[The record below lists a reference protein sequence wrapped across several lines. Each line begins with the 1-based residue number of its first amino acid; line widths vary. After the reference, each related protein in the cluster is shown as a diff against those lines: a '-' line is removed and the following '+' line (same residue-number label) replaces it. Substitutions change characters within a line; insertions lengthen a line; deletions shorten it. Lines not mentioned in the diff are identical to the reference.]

1 MCTEDTGWW
10 DAEGTFFLSYP
21 VLTDVWDWQFEAI
34 FFFPSEI
41 WGFWC
46 TTIARNQQSSPRSGL
61 QSAFSCFFSLS
72 VMLWKSF
79 PSFLAEGDPDEIRLF
94 WFCIL
99 VSSEEMY
106 IPSGFLDMVN
116 IEVFWELLPVGSSC
130 LSVSSAFHHPAHS
143 ARHPHAVLPYYLA
156 SFNTPEAWSSIHS
169 NNLLHYLGTDDSN
182 QEIVMGQRRYQAL
195 RSVKALQEVVV
206 D

>member
-130 LSVSSAFHHPAHS
+130 LFPQLFIIQHTLHATPMLSFPTILLVSTHLKLG
-143 ARHPHAVLPYYLA
+143 VA
-156 SFNTPEAWSSIHS
+156 STATTSCITLE
-169 NNLLHYLGTDDSN
+169 LMT
-182 QEIVMGQRRYQAL
+182 QTRR
-195 RSVKALQEVVV
+195 
-206 D
+206 